1 MSYANQHEYD
11 NASEP
16 DLSDYRE
23 EPMFAQFADYVVLE
37 LATYRNCMGIDSQIF
52 LNDLELAG
60 GGYQLA
66 FEWVCERVTERQY
79 LEFKEDQSVQE
90 TT

>member
-1 MSYANQHEYD
+1 MSYANQQEYD

-23 EPMFAQFADYVVLE
+23 EPMFAEFTEYVTLE
-37 LATYRNCMGIDSQIF
+37 LLAGRDCQGIDSQIF

-66 FEWVCERVTERQY
+66 FEWVCGRVTESQY

>member
-23 EPMFAQFADYVVLE
+23 EPMFAQFA
-37 LATYRNCMGIDSQIF
+37 
-52 LNDLELAG
+52 
-60 GGYQLA
+60 
-66 FEWVCERVTERQY
+66 ERQY
-79 LEFKEDQSVQE
+79 LEFKEDQSVKE